1 MTDLL
6 RAEGIVKSFPM
17 GKAVLPV
24 LKGIDLS
31 VSEGE
36 ALVIAGRSGAGKS
49 TLLHILGG
57 LDSPDR
63 GRVVIEGQ
71 EISRMAPRARARLR
85 NLKVGFV
92 FQFFHLLPEF
102 TARENVLLPLLIR
115 GGGGGIVGS
124 RAWRQAEETLAL
136 VGLGERFDHY
146 PSQLSGG
153 EQQRVAI
160 ARALIN
166 RPRLLLADEPTGN
179 LDSETGLA
187 ILSLLTELNRNLRQ
201 TVVVVS
207 HDQQVADWAP
217 RIVTMRDGVVEGE
230 GRKVSGA
237 RCQV

>member
-1 MTDLL
+1 MTELL

-24 LKGIDLS
+24 LKGIDFS
-31 VSEGE
+31 VAEGE
-36 ALVIAGRSGAGKS
+36 TVVIAGRSGAGKS

-63 GRVVIEGQ
+63 GRVLIEGQ
-71 EISRMAPRARARLR
+71 EISRMSSRARSRLR

-102 TARENVLLPLLIR
+102 TARENVLLPLLIQ
-115 GGGGGIVGS
+115 GGGGGWGRSQAS
-124 RAWRQAEETLAL
+124 RRAEETLSL
-136 VGLGERFDHY
+136 VGLAERFDHY
-146 PSQLSGG
+146 PNQLSGG

-166 RPRLLLADEPTGN
+166 RPPLLFADEPTGN
-179 LDSETGLA
+179 LDSDTGLA
-187 ILSLLTELNRNLRQ
+187 ILALLTELNRTLKQ

-230 GRKVSGA
+230 VRRVKPGV
-237 RCQV
+237 